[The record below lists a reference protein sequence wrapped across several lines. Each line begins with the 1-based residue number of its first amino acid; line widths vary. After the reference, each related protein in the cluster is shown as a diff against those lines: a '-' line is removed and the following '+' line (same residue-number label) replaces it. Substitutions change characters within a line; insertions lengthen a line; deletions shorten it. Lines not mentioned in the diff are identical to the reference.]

1 MEIGNNINAIN
12 DAMARWTDTVSKASN
27 PETANLEEVL
37 VAKSIAKA
45 TVGVNIEV
53 LKAAMEMQESLID
66 LMA

>member
-1 MEIGNNINAIN
+1 METGNNINAIN
-12 DAMARWTDTVSKASN
+12 DAMARWTDAVSKASN
-27 PETANLEEVL
+27 PDNAKLEEVL

-53 LKAAMEMQESLID
+53 LKTAMEMQESLID